1 MLIPMAYNGLVQA
14 LVTR

>member
-1 MLIPMAYNGLVQA
+1 MAYNGLVQA